1 MTETEFLTL
10 ANASLQAIET
20 ALEKCIDELDTEC
33 TRSGNVLEIELI
45 DNASKIIVNLQ
56 TAMQQVWVAARA
68 GGYHFTYDG
77 QVWRDTRDQSELFST
92 LSNLISGQAGVK
104 VDLAA

>member
-20 ALEKCIDELDTEC
+20 ALERCSDELDTEC

-56 TAMQQVWVAARA
+56 TPMQQVWVAARA
-68 GGYHFTYDG
+68 GGYHFTHDG